1 MTRKIFLIQVSLRI
15 KKIAHQVDIKGI
27 INISNTFE
35 KISFY
40 QKTLIMT
47 LMMTLMMNNDVM
59 LQSLQELGSTWLE
72 LRSG

>member
-27 INISNTFE
+27 INISNTIE

-47 LMMTLMMNNDVM
+47 LMMTLIMNNDVM
-59 LQSLQELGSTWLE
+59 MQSLQELGSTWLQ

>member
-27 INISNTFE
+27 INISNTIE

-47 LMMTLMMNNDVM
+47 LMMTLIMNNDVM
-59 LQSLQELGSTWLE
+59 MQSLQELGST